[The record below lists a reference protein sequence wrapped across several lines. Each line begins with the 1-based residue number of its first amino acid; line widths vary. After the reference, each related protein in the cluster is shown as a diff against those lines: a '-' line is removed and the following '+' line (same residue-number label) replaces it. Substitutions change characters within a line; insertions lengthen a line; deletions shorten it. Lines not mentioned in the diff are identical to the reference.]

1 MAMSTT
7 ILGMPALPPR
17 TAQPT
22 WKQAWDEALYGRDGY
37 LRRHPL
43 QLGPDRGLLLDF
55 VSERA
60 AAYDAVVLLGSAGR
74 LAPDL
79 GARLPGVL
87 LRGDLPAG
95 FDGLVVAVDWLAH
108 VPTHVVQGDD
118 DGVARIVHVHPITG
132 QEILGSRVDDAG
144 VPPSI
149 GAWLERHWPIERPG
163 QRAEV
168 GTARE
173 AAWRDVVR
181 RMAGGTAI
189 AVERGHTH
197 GARPFA
203 GSLHSPGTA
212 PVPDGS
218 RDLVADV
225 ALDALAADSGGSYAE
240 WSGFSVVQTG

>member
-43 QLGPDRGLLLDF
+43 QQSADRGLLLDF

-60 AAYDAVVLLGSAGR
+60 AAYDAVVLLGSAGM

-118 DGVARIVHVHPITG
+118 DGLPRIVHVHPITG

-149 GAWLERHWPIERPG
+149 GAWLERHWPIDSPG

-181 RMAGGTAI
+181 RMAGGTAVAI
-189 AVERGHTH
+189 EPGHTR
-197 GARPFA
+197 ADRPRD
-203 GSLHSPGTA
+203 GSLRAGQGA
-212 PVPDGS
+212 LIPDGG
-218 RDLVADV
+218 RDLLADV
-225 ALDALAADSGGSYAE
+225 ALDALADETGGRFVPDPALPRVE
-240 WSGFSVVQTG
+240 VG